1 LARWLIEK
9 WCLPKETA
17 DFISLGA
24 CGNVRQ
30 ALLDAADFFTFGKT
44 ERHPKAFSLG
54 APRYASASF
63 TR

>member
-1 LARWLIEK
+1 LAAWLINK

-30 ALLDAADFFTFGKT
+30 ALLDVADFRTFGKT
-44 ERHPKAFSLG
+44 ERRPKALQLT
-54 APRYASASF
+54 P
-63 TR
+63 TNT